1 MAVLNSSCSILVTD
15 GLQSYKFHA
24 WVAFAFPFVA
34 CRIPGVCFD
43 GFLNV
48 YVLVGHKGEET
59 DYLSS
64 LNESTDYQIPSTVL
78 GMS

>member
-1 MAVLNSSCSILVTD
+1 MGYKVINFMH
-15 GLQSYKFHA
+15 GLHLHFHLLPA
-24 WVAFAFPFVA
+24 EFP
-34 CRIPGVCFD
+34 GCFD